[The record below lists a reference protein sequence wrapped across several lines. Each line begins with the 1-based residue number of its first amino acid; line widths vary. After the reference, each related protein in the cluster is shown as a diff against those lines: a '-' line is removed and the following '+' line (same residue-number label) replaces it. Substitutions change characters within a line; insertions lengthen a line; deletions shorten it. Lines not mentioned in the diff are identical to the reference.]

1 MSHFGGGTLLLLLCK
16 RTLSGQ
22 FQSDLVLLGCAIYH
36 TSRQHQIT
44 IYGTL
49 FWGSQCIGSRLSRNQ
64 CRQCHT
70 LVEALLLK
78 LFYQRAAGCCCCC
91 CSSTRDLLL
100 PRTSFPGHSPQ
111 IFHLWSISK
120 LDFSLGRR
128 GFESMASPHKILF
141 QKLAVFTPTSELSQL
156 HATDV
161 GATSPQ
167 VFCFHHLL
175 CALLCFALFCS

>member
-1 MSHFGGGTLLLLLCK
+1 MCDISHIPT
-16 RTLSGQ
+16 TSNHH
-22 FQSDLVLLGCAIYH
+22 IYA
-36 TSRQHQIT
+36 
-44 IYGTL
+44 TL

-91 CSSTRDLLL
+91 CCSSTRDLLL
-100 PRTSFPGHSPQ
+100 PRTSFPSNSPQ
-111 IFHLWSISK
+111 IFSSWSISK

-128 GFESMASPHKILF
+128 GFESMFSPHKMLF
-141 QKLAVFTPTSELSQL
+141 QMLAVFTPTSELSQL
-156 HATDV
+156 HATNV

-167 VFCFHHLL
+167 VFCFHHLF
-175 CALLCFALFCS
+175 CALLCFVLFCS